1 MPKVCSIPHCG
12 ATTQNARDRSF
23 HQFPQDSSLRT
34 AWIKRVGRE
43 NFQPSSNSSICSHH
57 FGDEHFRQ
65 PNNETPAQFRK
76 ATLKPGSLPT
86 YNLLDFS
93 ESFALTSS
101 RSNNLPEGEA
111 GRDIGAKPKAKAK
124 KRFRRRKPPKSDRF
138 KATSTKN
145 RTLTPELKERIE
157 KNKVSFCELHFK
169 HDCILEN
176 PTRKGLVTGSVPTE
190 NLPMFRGRPRELQ
203 LFKPPDI
210 ILILSEIPTG
220 LCYRSLVTVSVHQQN
235 LPRED
240 YSKAAHTM
248 DTSSED
254 RRGLIQR
261 SFVGP

>member
-43 NFQPSSNSSICSHH
+43 NFQPSSNSSVCSHH

-101 RSNNLPEGEA
+101 SRSNNLPEGEA
-111 GRDIGAKPKAKAK
+111 GRDNDAKPKAK
-124 KRFRRRKPPKSDRF
+124 KRFRRRKPQKSDRF
-138 KATSTKN
+138 KATSTKVCV
-145 RTLTPELKERIE
+145 RLYYGFSFKCFYIFEIYKPQ
-157 KNKVSFCELHFK
+157 NKSYSSIRVGSLYNSQNISTISLH
-169 HDCILEN
+169 
-176 PTRKGLVTGSVPTE
+176 
-190 NLPMFRGRPRELQ
+190 
-203 LFKPPDI
+203 
-210 ILILSEIPTG
+210 
-220 LCYRSLVTVSVHQQN
+220 
-235 LPRED
+235 
-240 YSKAAHTM
+240 
-248 DTSSED
+248 
-254 RRGLIQR
+254 
-261 SFVGP
+261 